1 MLSGDNI
8 YNATWIDTCLGSDT
22 KSSETWKFEVK
33 SGSELWV
40 GVGTENGFAT
50 GYGLKAML
58 FGGPGNLSSGG
69 GLVQSKL
76 HYKIK
81 NVCTDCKIF

>member
-33 SGSELWV
+33 SGSDMWV
-40 GVGTENGFAT
+40 GVGTENGFAS
-50 GYGLKAML
+50 GYGLKALL

-76 HYKIK
+76 PFKI
-81 NVCTDCKIF
+81 